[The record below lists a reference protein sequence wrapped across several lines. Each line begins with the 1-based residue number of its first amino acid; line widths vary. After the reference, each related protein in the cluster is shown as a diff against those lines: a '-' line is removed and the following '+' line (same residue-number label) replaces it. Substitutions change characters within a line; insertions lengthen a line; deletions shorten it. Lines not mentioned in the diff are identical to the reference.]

1 MLIALNQ
8 IVNNGGTRRV
18 LVKADSIN
26 YMACKESGY
35 GAVVYTF
42 IGCICVVET
51 VEQINELVSS
61 KTQGRD
67 ADLSTGN
74 K

>member
-26 YMACKESGY
+26 YMASKESGY

-51 VEQINELVSS
+51 PQQITNLVSS
-61 KTQGRD
+61 ATPQNEAYEK
-67 ADLSTGN
+67 
-74 K
+74 

>member
-8 IVNNGGTRRV
+8 ILNNGGTRRV

-51 VEQINELVSS
+51 VEQITNLVSS
-61 KTQGRD
+61 ATPQNEAYEK
-67 ADLSTGN
+67 
-74 K
+74 

>member
-1 MLIALNQ
+1 MLIALNE
-8 IVNNGGTRRV
+8 IRPNGETRRV

-26 YMACKESGY
+26 YMASKESGY

-42 IGCICVVET
+42 INCICVMET
-51 VEQINELVSS
+51 VEQISKLVSS
-61 KTQGRD
+61 KTQERE
-67 ADLSTGN
+67 TTYE

>member
-18 LVKADSIN
+18 LVKADSSH
-26 YMACKESGY
+26 YMASKESGY

-51 VEQINELVSS
+51 PEQINQLVSS
-61 KTQGRD
+61 KTQGRE
-67 ADLSTGN
+67 ADLLIGN

>member
-26 YMACKESGY
+26 YMASKESGY

-51 VEQINELVSS
+51 PEQINQLVSS
-61 KTQGRD
+61 KTQEHK
-67 ADLSTGN
+67 ASI
-74 K
+74 